1 MDFLN
6 NFFFGIYPYIALSI
20 FFVGSWIRFD
30 REQYTWKADSS
41 QLMSGKGMVLASN
54 LFHIGIIGIF
64 FGHFVGLLAPYALWE
79 AVELSMLGKQYIA
92 MYGGGILGLLCLIGG
107 MYLLVR
113 RLFNPRVRA
122 SSRTSDIFILIWLM
136 LTLILGLSTTV
147 VSAGHAA
154 HGNADVMMTLASWA
168 KSVVL
173 FAPQPELVSKVESIF
188 RWHLVFGMTIF
199 VVFPFTR
206 LVHIWSFPFGYAMRA
221 YQIVR
226 TKSRAQVSI

>member
-1 MDFLN
+1 MESLN
-6 NFFFGIYPYIALSI
+6 NFIFGIYPYIALAI

-41 QLMSGKGMVLASN
+41 QLMSGKNMLLASN

-64 FGHFVGLLAPYALWE
+64 FGHLFGLLMPYAVWE
-79 AVELSMLGKQYIA
+79 AIELSMLGKQYIA
-92 MYGGGILGLLCLIGG
+92 MYGGGILGILCLIGG
-107 MYLLVR
+107 SMLWYR
-113 RLFNPRVRA
+113 RMTNPRVRA
-122 SSRTSDIFILIWLM
+122 VSRSSDIFILSWLM
-136 LTLILGLSTTV
+136 LTLMLGLATTV

-173 FAPQPELVSKVESIF
+173 LAPQPELVAKTEAIF
-188 RWHLVFGMTIF
+188 RFHLFFGMTIF

-206 LVHIWSFPFGYAMRA
+206 LVHVWSFPFGYATRA

-226 TKSRAQVSI
+226 SKSRVLAE

>member
-1 MDFLN
+1 VDYLN

-30 REQYTWKADSS
+30 REQYSWKADSS
-41 QLMSGKGMVLASN
+41 QLMSGKNMVLASN
-54 LFHIGIIGIF
+54 LFHVGIIGIF
-64 FGHFVGLLAPYALWE
+64 FGHFVGLLAPHALWE
-79 AVELSMLGKQYIA
+79 AIELSMLGKQYIA

-107 MYLLVR
+107 SILLVR

-122 SSRTSDIFILIWLM
+122 TSRTSDNFILIWLM
-136 LTLILGLSTTV
+136 ITLLLGLATTV

-173 FAPQPELVSKVESIF
+173 FAPQPELVFQTEAIF

-206 LVHIWSFPFGYAMRA
+206 LVHVWSFPFGYAVRA

-226 TKSRAQVSI
+226 TKSRQHVGI

>member
-1 MDFLN
+1 MDYLN
-6 NFFFGIYPYIALSI
+6 NFFFGIFPYIALSI

-30 REQYTWKADSS
+30 REQYSWKADSS
-41 QLMSGKGMVLASN
+41 QLMSGKNMVLASN

-64 FGHFVGLLAPYALWE
+64 LGHFVGLLAPHALWE
-79 AVELSMLGKQYIA
+79 AIELSMLGKQYIA

-107 MYLLVR
+107 SILLVR

-122 SSRTSDIFILIWLM
+122 SSRTSDTFILIWLM
-136 LTLILGLSTTV
+136 ITLLLGLATTV

-168 KSVVL
+168 KSIVL
-173 FAPQPELVSKVESIF
+173 FAPQPELVSQTEAIF

-206 LVHIWSFPFGYAMRA
+206 LVHVWSFPFGYAVRA

-226 TKSRAQVSI
+226 TKSRQHVGI

>member
-1 MDFLN
+1 MDYMN

-20 FFVGSWIRFD
+20 FFIGSWMRFD
-30 REQYTWKADSS
+30 SEQYTWKADSS
-41 QLMSGKGMVLASN
+41 QLMSGKGMMLASN

-64 FGHFVGLLAPYALWE
+64 FGHMVGLLAPYALWE

-92 MYGGGILGLLCLIGG
+92 MYGGGILGILCLIGG
-107 MYLLVR
+107 SMLLYR
-113 RLFNPRVRA
+113 RLFNNRVRA
-122 SSRTSDIFILIWLM
+122 TSRTSDIFILIWLM
-136 LTLILGLSTTV
+136 LTLLLGLSTTV

-154 HGNADVMMTLASWA
+154 HGDAEVMMTLASWA

-173 FAPQPELVSKVESIF
+173 FAPQPELVAKVEAIF

-226 TKSRAQVSI
+226 TKRHHPVGY

>member
-1 MDFLN
+1 VDNLN
-6 NFFFGIYPYIALSI
+6 NFIFGVYPYIALTI

-64 FGHFVGLLAPYALWE
+64 FGHLVGLLAPYALWE

-107 MYLLVR
+107 SYLLVR

-122 SSRTSDIFILIWLM
+122 TSRTSDIFILIWLM
-136 LTLILGLSTTV
+136 LTLLLGLATTI

-154 HGNADVMMTLASWA
+154 HGDAEVMMTLASWA
-168 KSVVL
+168 KSIVL
-173 FAPQPELVSKVESIF
+173 FSPQPELVLGTEAIF
-188 RWHLVFGMTIF
+188 RWHLAFGMTIF

-226 TKSRAQVSI
+226 TKRHQPVGN

>member
-1 MDFLN
+1 MEFLN

-41 QLMSGKGMVLASN
+41 QLMSGKNMMLASN

-64 FGHFVGLLAPYALWE
+64 FGHLVGLLAPHALWE
-79 AVELSMLGKQYIA
+79 AVALSMIGKQYIA

-107 MYLLVR
+107 GILLVR
-113 RLFNPRVRA
+113 RLTNARVRA
-122 SSRTSDIFILIWLM
+122 SSRTSDIFILVWLM
-136 LTLILGLSTTV
+136 LTLLLGLATTV

-173 FAPQPELVSKVESIF
+173 FSPQPELVSKVEAIF

-226 TKSRAQVSI
+226 TRNRAQISL